1 MNNVRNIINEWD
13 PIGLFPYAPKDE
25 YDAEI
30 MAIEEILENNCDIT
44 VPNLAEEIN
53 NIFIRYFGEDIYT
66 SSSKGCEEVSRK
78 IWGSNR

>member
-30 MAIEEILENNCDIT
+30 MAIEEILENNSAKLGRR
-44 VPNLAEEIN
+44 NQQ
-53 NIFIRYFGEDIYT
+53 YFH
-66 SSSKGCEEVSRK
+66 
-78 IWGSNR
+78 